1 MSSLIVSVINE
12 IVGVSF
18 VKYNK
23 YIYGKVYLI
32 LVNN

>member
-12 IVGVSF
+12 IVWVSF

-23 YIYGKVYLI
+23 YIYGKVYII

>member
-12 IVGVSF
+12 IVVVSF

-23 YIYGKVYLI
+23 YIYGKVYII